1 MKRADA
7 LRWRRKIEHAA
18 SMLTDEDALESVELF
33 PPWRT
38 ATAYAEGDRIQDEAI
53 LYRCVQA
60 HTSQDDWRPAVTP
73 ALWVIVSV
81 DEWPEWIQPQ
91 GAHDAY
97 NTGDKVSHNEKHWV
111 SAMDANIYE
120 PGVYGWNEVSE

>member
-7 LRWRRKIEHAA
+7 LRWRRKIEYAA
-18 SMLTDEDALESVELF
+18 THLNDEEALESVELF

-38 ATAYAEGDRIQDEAI
+38 ATAYAEGDRIQDESV

-73 ALWVIVSV
+73 ALWVVVSV
-81 DEWPEWIQPQ
+81 DEWPEWRQPQ

-97 NTGDKVSHNEKHWV
+97 NTGDKVSYSGKHWI
-111 SAMDANIYE
+111 STIDANIYA
-120 PGVYGWNEVSE
+120 PGVYGWDEVTT